1 MVTGEEEA
9 KTLSVLKELY
19 FALEEIYKSDKEE
32 FLFFNKMRS
41 PVKRLQGKHRFQV
54 LMRMKSDKY
63 LEEIYAAAVKFTVP
77 EVLVYVEENPANL
90 S

>member
-1 MVTGEEEA
+1 
-9 KTLSVLKELY
+9 
-19 FALEEIYKSDKEE
+19 
-32 FLFFNKMRS
+32 
-41 PVKRLQGKHRFQV
+41 
-54 LMRMKSDKY
+54 MKSDKY